1 VFIRQAKPEVRNA
14 MLMDVQGARMLV
26 APDGSPMGEHSPEFL
41 VDVLG
46 DPDPDYDAALFAVK
60 NLGFVLL
67 RESASLLEV
76 TVHPRAVAWPAV
88 DAAIGIMASSSAETF
103 AIKHL
108 QQEWRREI
116 ATSARAASA
125 KFLELCR
132 DAAPHEDHT
141 LH

>member
-1 VFIRQAKPEVRNA
+1 
-14 MLMDVQGARMLV
+14 MLKDVQGAGMLV
-26 APDGSPMGEHSPEFL
+26 APDGSPVGEHSPEFL

-67 RESASLLEV
+67 RQSAALLEV

-88 DAAIGIMASSSAETF
+88 DAVIGIMASSSAETF

-108 QQEWRREI
+108 QQDWRREI
-116 ATSARAASA
+116 ATSAGAASA
-125 KFLELCR
+125 KFLELCQ
-132 DAAPHEDHT
+132 DAAPREHSTPH
-141 LH
+141 